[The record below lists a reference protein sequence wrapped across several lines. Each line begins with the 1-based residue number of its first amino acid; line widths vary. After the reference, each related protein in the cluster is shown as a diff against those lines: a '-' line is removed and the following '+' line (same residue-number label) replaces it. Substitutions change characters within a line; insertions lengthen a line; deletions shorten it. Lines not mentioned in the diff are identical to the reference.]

1 MIMKN
6 MKNFILFAAVL
17 AILPLLF
24 LNQTFLISIF
34 SQVLI
39 FSIAALGLNV
49 LIGYAGQISI
59 GHAAFMA
66 LGAYLSAVLT
76 KNFNFP
82 FLITIFLAGGFSGLF
97 GLILGF
103 PALRLKG
110 FYLAIATMAFG
121 VAVEKIVA
129 ASDFLGGH
137 TGMTNVPNPDL
148 FGITISTDLGKYYL
162 IAVITII
169 LFIFAQNLMK
179 SKTGRA
185 FKAIRESEFAARSSG
200 INISKY
206 KLIAFIISAVYGG
219 IAGALYAHTIN
230 YIAPTDFALGLSINL
245 LAMIVVGGLASLSGN
260 VIGTILMVAIPFFF
274 SRSNVPMS
282 IIFGVMLI
290 VVVLFFPRG
299 LSYALYIFQW
309 KYLWRPYV
317 WIRKK
322 IRILRFKEEKSMFVN
337 LGDKKIHYETGGNPS
352 GEPLFMVHGNFASW
366 RWYEPA
372 LNRLKD
378 THFRG
383 IAVDLPGFGD
393 SSNPEREITIENYAK
408 ELEGF
413 INTFN
418 LKKINLV
425 GHSLGGAV
433 CLRYALNNPD
443 KINRLLLIDSA
454 PADGLITPEE
464 YYPVLNSYQHNR
476 GLLKL
481 ALSGMFPSNDPDKML
496 NKLTDDAL
504 LMDPRAFSGN
514 ARALEKYNYL
524 DELSKLK
531 APVLFLVGEKDTL
544 ITESLLKPTADRL
557 PNAEIKVLDNAGHA
571 VNVEDPERFINILKD
586 FFGGKEA

>member
-1 MIMKN
+1 MKN
-6 MKNFILFAAVL
+6 VKNFLIFGAVL
-17 AILPLLF
+17 AILPLFF

-39 FSIAALGLNV
+39 FSIAALGLNI
-49 LIGYAGQISI
+49 LIGYAGQLSI

-66 LGAYLSAVLT
+66 LGAYLSAILT
-76 KNFNFP
+76 KNFGFP

-129 ASDFLGGH
+129 SWDYLGGH
-137 TGMTNVPNPDL
+137 TGLTNVPDPDL
-148 FGITISTDLGKYYL
+148 FGIKVNTDLGKYYL
-162 IAVITII
+162 IAVVMIV
-169 LFIFAQNLMK
+169 LFIVAHNILK

-206 KLIAFIISAVYGG
+206 KLIAFIMSAVYGG

-230 YIAPTDFALGLSINL
+230 YISPMDFALGLSINL

-260 VIGTILMVAIPFFF
+260 VIGTILMVAIPFLF
-274 SRSNVPMS
+274 SRINLPMS

-299 LSYALYIFQW
+299 LSYGLYIFQW

-322 IRILRFKEEKSMFVN
+322 IRELSFKGEKAMFVK
-337 LGDKKIHYETGGNPS
+337 LGDMKIHYQTGGNPS
-352 GEPLFMVHGNFASW
+352 GEPIFMVHGNFASS
-366 RWYEPA
+366 RWYEPT
-372 LNRLKD
+372 LKRLKN
-378 THFRG
+378 TAYRG
-383 IAVDLPGFGD
+383 LAVDLPGFGD
-393 SSNPEREITIENYAK
+393 SSNPEREISIENYAK

-433 CLRYALNNPD
+433 CMKYALNNKD
-443 KINRLLLIDSA
+443 KINKLLLIDPA

-464 YYPVLNSYQHNR
+464 YYPALESYRHNR
-476 GLLKL
+476 GLLKQ
-481 ALSGMFPSNDPDKML
+481 ALSAMLASGDPDKIL
-496 NKLTDDAL
+496 GKLTDDAL
-504 LMDPRAFSGN
+504 LMDSRGFSGN
-514 ARALEKYNYL
+514 ARALEKYNYM
-524 DELSKLK
+524 DEIGQLEF
-531 APVLFLVGEKDTL
+531 PVLFLVGEKDSL
-544 ITESLLKPTADRL
+544 ITKNLLQPTVDRFQ
-557 PNAEIKVLDNAGHA
+557 NAKIQVLENVGHA
-571 VNVEDPERFINILKD
+571 VNVEDPDRFVKLMTE
-586 FFGGKEA
+586 FFGSKPL

>member
-1 MIMKN
+1 MMKN
-6 MKNFILFAAVL
+6 YKNMILFAVAL

-39 FSIAALGLNV
+39 FSIAALGLNI

-103 PALRLKG
+103 PALRLTG

-121 VAVEKIVA
+121 VAVEKIVG
-129 ASDFLGGH
+129 ASDYLGGH
-137 TGMTNVPNPDL
+137 TGMTGVPNPDL
-148 FGITISTDLGKYYL
+148 FGISVTSDLGKYYL
-162 IAVITII
+162 ICVITVI
-169 LFIFAQNLMK
+169 LFLFAHNLLK
-179 SKTGRA
+179 SRTGRA

-260 VIGTILMVAIPFFF
+260 VIGTILMVAIPFLF
-274 SRSNVPMS
+274 SRINLPMS

-322 IRILRFKEEKSMFVN
+322 LRKMQFKEEKSMFVK
-337 LGDKKIHYETGGNPS
+337 LGDSKIHYETGGNPK
-352 GEPLFMVHGNFASW
+352 GEPVFMVHGNFASW
-366 RWYEPA
+366 RWYDPVLKR
-372 LNRLKD
+372 LNQTD
-378 THFRG
+378 YRG
-383 IAVDLPGFGD
+383 IALDLPGFGD
-393 SSNPEREITIENYAK
+393 SSHPDRDISIENYAK

-433 CLRYALNNPD
+433 CLRYALNNTD
-443 KINRLLLIDSA
+443 KINKLLLIDPA
-454 PADGLITPEE
+454 PADGLVTPEE
-464 YYPVLNSYQHNR
+464 YYPVLKSYQNNR
-476 GLLKL
+476 GLLKM
-481 ALSGMFPSNDPDKML
+481 ALSGMIASDDPEHLLD
-496 NKLTDDAL
+496 KLTDDAL
-504 LMDPRAFSGN
+504 LMDQRAFTEN
-514 ARALEKYNYL
+514 ARALERYNYL
-524 DELSKLK
+524 DELFKINFE
-531 APVLFLVGEKDTL
+531 VLFLVGDKDAL
-544 ITESLLKPTADRL
+544 ITEALLKPTAQRIK
-557 PNAEIKVLDNAGHA
+557 NARIEVLKDTGHA
-571 VNVEDPERFINILKD
+571 VNVQKPDRFVTILTD
-586 FFGGKEA
+586 FLKGKAI

>member
-1 MIMKN
+1 MKN

-17 AILPLLF
+17 AVLPLLF

-66 LGAYLSAVLT
+66 LGAYLSAILT

-129 ASDFLGGH
+129 ASDYLGGH

-148 FGITISTDLGKYYL
+148 FGISISTDLGKYYL
-162 IAVITII
+162 IVVVTVLLFLFAHNI
-169 LFIFAQNLMK
+169 LK

-219 IAGALYAHTIN
+219 VAGALYAHTIN

-260 VIGTILMVAIPFFF
+260 VIGTILMVAIPFLF
-274 SRSNVPMS
+274 SRINLPMS

-317 WIRKK
+317 WVKK
-322 IRILRFKEEKSMFVN
+322 KLRMMQFKEEKSMFVK
-337 LGDKKIHYETGGNPS
+337 LGDIKIHYETGGNPS
-352 GEPLFMVHGNFASW
+352 GEPIFMVHGNFASW
-366 RWYEPA
+366 RWYEPTLKR
-372 LNRLKD
+372 LNQTD
-378 THFRG
+378 YRG

-393 SSNPEREITIENYAK
+393 SSNPEREISIENYAK

-418 LKKINLV
+418 LERINLV

-433 CLRYALNNPD
+433 CMKYALSNPD
-443 KINRLLLIDSA
+443 KINKLLLIDPA
-454 PADGLITPEE
+454 PADGLVTPEE
-464 YYPVLNSYQHNR
+464 YYPILESYKHNR
-476 GLLKL
+476 GLLKQ
-481 ALSGMFPSNDPDKML
+481 ALSGMLASGDPDKML

-504 LMDPRAFSGN
+504 LMDQRAFSGN

-524 DELSKLK
+524 QELHKIKS
-531 APVLFLVGEKDTL
+531 PVLFIVGEKDAL
-544 ITESLLKPTADRL
+544 ITEALLKPTTDNLDKAK
-557 PNAEIKVLDNAGHA
+557 IQVLSDTGHA
-571 VNVEDPERFINILKD
+571 INVEDPDRFVQILED
-586 FFGGKEA
+586 FFGCKKK